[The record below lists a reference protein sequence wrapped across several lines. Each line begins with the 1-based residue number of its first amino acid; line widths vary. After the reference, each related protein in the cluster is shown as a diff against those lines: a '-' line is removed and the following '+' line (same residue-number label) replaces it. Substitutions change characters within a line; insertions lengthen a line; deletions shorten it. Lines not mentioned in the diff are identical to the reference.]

1 MATTAKIKPK
11 NKLYIALLNGFV
23 FIVTIAAIWFIVKN
37 YLHINDKTYV
47 DDAQVKAYI
56 NPINSRVP
64 GYIKEI
70 RFEEHQ
76 LIKKGDTLVVLDN
89 AEFDNAVAQAQ
100 AGLTQAIAN
109 KASAQSSVA
118 RASVSENTVEA
129 NILGAQA
136 QLDNAKADLVRY
148 KNLLA
153 NGAITLQQ
161 YQQVETKVKTLQS
174 QYNVIG
180 AQKNTAKLS
189 TSETQSKI
197 AVSEAQISAAAAT
210 LSRAKLNLRY
220 IAITAP
226 EDGIMGRRTITSGQF
241 IQPGQQIASLVQRNS
256 KWVEANLLETQM
268 PLVQVGKVVHFTID
282 AMGKT
287 KFEGKIT
294 SISAATGSAYSAM
307 PTDNSAGNFVKVQQ
321 RVPVKIEFTENNDQK
336 LIDQVRVGMNAVMTL
351 K

>member
-1 MATTAKIKPK
+1 MATTAKKIRPK

-76 LIKKGDTLVVLDN
+76 LIKRGDTLLVLDN
-89 AEFDNAVAQAQ
+89 AEFINAVAQAQ

-109 KASAQSSVA
+109 KASAQSSVN

-148 KNLLA
+148 
-153 NGAITLQQ
+153 Q
-161 YQQVETKVKTLQS
+161 
-174 QYNVIG
+174 
-180 AQKNTAKLS
+180 
-189 TSETQSKI
+189 
-197 AVSEAQISAAAAT
+197 
-210 LSRAKLNLRY
+210 
-220 IAITAP
+220 
-226 EDGIMGRRTITSGQF
+226 
-241 IQPGQQIASLVQRNS
+241 
-256 KWVEANLLETQM
+256 
-268 PLVQVGKVVHFTID
+268 
-282 AMGKT
+282 
-287 KFEGKIT
+287 
-294 SISAATGSAYSAM
+294 
-307 PTDNSAGNFVKVQQ
+307 
-321 RVPVKIEFTENNDQK
+321 
-336 LIDQVRVGMNAVMTL
+336 
-351 K
+351 